1 MRYLD
6 VGCGGGIFAESAARL
21 PDTQKVL
28 GIDPSKEG
36 IAVARRHARQ
46 DPLVQQ
52 PAPPRDEEATADA
65 QEGLEPRLTY
75 LQTSIEDLPVPRS
88 VDEQYDV
95 LTLFEVLEHVTHPAD
110 FLRACSPFV
119 KPGGWIV
126 LSTIARTWTSWLTT
140 KVVAEDLIRL
150 VPRGTH
156 DWAKYINEPELREW
170 FEAQPGWGRTRAQGV
185 VYIPGLGWK
194 EVRGGESLG
203 NYFFGVRKTGTRTA
217 DLLETR

>member
-6 VGCGGGIFAESAARL
+6 VGCGGGIFTESAARL
-21 PDTQKVL
+21 PDTGKVL

-36 IAVARRHARQ
+36 IVVARRHARQ

-52 PAPPRDEEATADA
+52 PAPLRDEEASAAA
-65 QEGLEPRLTY
+65 QEGPEPRLTY
-75 LQTSIEDLPVPRS
+75 LQTSIEHLPVPRS

-95 LTLFEVLEHVTHPAD
+95 LTLFEVLEHVSHPAA
-110 FLRACSPFV
+110 FLRVCFPFV

-185 VYIPGLGWK
+185 VYVPGLGWK

-203 NYFFGVRKTGTRTA
+203 NYFFGVRRSDA
-217 DLLETR
+217 EDR